1 MRFNLVHALSFSIL
15 LAFLSSCKTGKDV
28 YSWEY
33 DVLYPAE
40 SDDFYYDDEEDYTI
54 PVKENFQPS
63 ATRYWDLLHT
73 RLDIGFDMEMEYVLG
88 QAQLTLTPY
97 FYNQSELVLD
107 AKGMDIHGVE
117 VDDEEV
123 NFFYDGQQISILL
136 AGEIARGEDI
146 IVTIDYT
153 AKPSELEMNT
163 ASDAIEDDRGLY
175 FINAQGA
182 DPNKPI
188 QIWTQGEPE
197 SNSVWFPTID
207 KPNERCTQEVFVT
220 VENQF
225 VTLSNGLLISS
236 EEHEDGTRTDYW
248 KQDLPHAPYLFML
261 SIGDYAVVKDSWRD
275 IDVHYFVEHEYE
287 SNARG
292 IFKNTPEMLTFFS
305 DVLSYDFPWDKYHQV
320 AVRDFVSGAMENTSA
335 VIFGDFVQQT
345 AREQLDGDFE
355 DIVSHELF
363 HHWFGDLVT
372 CESWANIPLNESF
385 ATYGEVMWREY
396 KYGAD
401 DADFKR
407 LDDRLSYFNE
417 AQSKQ
422 VDLIRY
428 DHDLP
433 GDMFDRHSYEKGG
446 AILHMLRAEVGD
458 EAFYAALNKYLVDN
472 AYSDVEIHELR
483 IAFEDVTGRDLMPF
497 FNQWFFAA
505 GHPMIEY
512 YLNHTYD
519 EVGEPI
525 TELTFT
531 QRASAEDSLLYSLSI
546 PYAVYSE
553 SSESYETSIFH
564 LEDFMDWI
572 TLDGHVDLVIDPKG
586 ELLVEWDEY
595 ESYNPDNVPMY
606 MNQLQSAPW
615 AYARF
620 KAFNHLYLN
629 IYDDDSLNMFY
640 AVGLNDPFHKNRL
653 NVLESMNESL
663 GYAIEFE
670 VDPSNLFSSEVLA
683 LVQGL
688 ATSDSNYA
696 VQAEA
701 LKVLVA
707 VDANA
712 HRDFFTTALSS
723 PSIAVTAEAM
733 IAMAD
738 VDLDKVLPY
747 AEKEQNT
754 TNFTM
759 LDAVGTIY
767 AQSKQVKY
775 QNYFEQYVNGE
786 NGEYQTY
793 YAMYYYSKLLAGLDR
808 DAVMRGL
815 DFFEYY
821 LNNAEGEYVSNVA
834 LSGMDRMVAGLN
846 ERLTDGEV
854 IDWIAEVEARVE
866 SINNAYFGFDDEMA
880 E

>member
-107 AKGMDIHGVE
+107 AKGMDIHIVE

-123 NFFYDGQQISILL
+123 NFLYDGQQISILL

-512 YLNHTYD
+512 YLIHTYD

-564 LEDFMDWI
+564 LEDYMDWI

-670 VDPSNLFSSEVLA
+670 VDPSNLFSSEVLT

-767 AQSKQVKY
+767 AHSKQVK
-775 QNYFEQYVNGE
+775 
-786 NGEYQTY
+786 
-793 YAMYYYSKLLAGLDR
+793 
-808 DAVMRGL
+808 
-815 DFFEYY
+815 
-821 LNNAEGEYVSNVA
+821 
-834 LSGMDRMVAGLN
+834 
-846 ERLTDGEV
+846 
-854 IDWIAEVEARVE
+854 
-866 SINNAYFGFDDEMA
+866 
-880 E
+880 